1 MIGEV
6 LNLTVVAGRL
16 VRPCALRE
24 LNGGHRVLSLEVSPS
39 GPEDRGSASVP
50 VAWLDPPSAAETL
63 DVGDEVVVVGRVHR
77 RFFRAGGATQSR
89 TEVSADLVVRARQRS
104 RVRRALTEAASSLD
118 DLIASPTG

>member
-1 MIGEV
+1 M
-6 LNLTVVAGRL
+6 
-16 VRPCALRE
+16 
-24 LNGGHRVLSLEVSPS
+24 
-39 GPEDRGSASVP
+39 P
-50 VAWLDPPSAAETL
+50 VAWLDPPSTAETL